1 MLYNQLTERCFAKC
15 VYSLQTRSLES
26 DEAECVNSCSSKFIK
41 FNNKLMQ
48 NFVVAQ
54 TEVVNKRNKEF
65 EEQQRLAEQQNAAQV
80 EDSIPQDNTTVQ
92 PV

>member
-1 MLYNQLTERCFAKC
+1 
-15 VYSLQTRSLES
+15 
-26 DEAECVNSCSSKFIK
+26 
-41 FNNKLMQ
+41 MQ